1 MARSFDKKIKIG
13 EIRKLSIK
21 ELVLGILEPLVRS
34 GERIRVWF
42 VDGKIFFYTME
53 HQSGIVVTKSTR
65 YEYGSLVERTNV
77 HGVYYIEV
85 DEYKRYIT
93 VKLSGEINF
102 LQNLKDA
109 SGEDA
114 IIPIIAH
121 GETTNLPLSAIL
133 KKLRK
138 QEARG

>member
-1 MARSFDKKIKIG
+1 MARSSFDVKVKVGK
-13 EIRKLSIK
+13 IRKLSLK

-34 GERIRVWF
+34 GDRIRVWF
-42 VDGKIFFYTME
+42 SDGKIFFYIME
-53 HQSGIVVTKSTR
+53 HQSGI
-65 YEYGSLVERTNV
+65 EYGSLIERTNV
-77 HGVYYIEV
+77 HGVYYTEV
-85 DEYKRYIT
+85 GEYKRYIA

-102 LQNLKDA
+102 YDNLKDS

-114 IIPIIAH
+114 IIPVIAH

-138 QEARG
+138 QGDGGE